1 MMNRLLEYLK
11 RPYPKLDMPWWKST
25 LIACGVVFLLFALF
39 EPFGIDSHLGF
50 YKWVIVGGLFMISAL
65 CINLPGWVL
74 PGLLGKE
81 ALEEKNWT
89 VGKNILY
96 YLSILLLIAIGNY
109 LFICTFFSSNGFRL
123 SSFLLVTMN
132 TFFIGIFPVG
142 LLTILTENRSLSRH
156 LKEVAGMND
165 QIRQGNATAVEPS
178 EATIVLPDGVK
189 DTFELE
195 AECFVLA
202 EAGGNYIKI
211 VYRCGDKLSQRTLR
225 LTMKQV
231 EDAFAAYSYVQ
242 KCHRA
247 FLVNLRC
254 IEKIK
259 GNSQGYR
266 LALKDWVEEIPV
278 SRACNKEI
286 REKVEH
292 LFRK

>member
-1 MMNRLLEYLK
+1 MKRRLEYLK

-25 LIACGVVFLLFALF
+25 LIACGVVFMLFALF
-39 EPFGIDSHLGF
+39 EPFGIDSRLGF
-50 YKWVIVGGLFMISAL
+50 YKWVIIGGLFMISAL
-65 CINLPGWVL
+65 CVNLPGLLL

-81 ALEEKNWT
+81 AFEEKNWT

-96 YLSILLLIAIGNY
+96 NLSILLLIAIGNY
-109 LFICTFFSSNGFRL
+109 LFLCTFFLSNGFRL
-123 SSFLLVTMN
+123 SSFLIITMN

-142 LLTILTENRSLSRH
+142 LLTVLTENRNLSRH
-156 LKEVAGMND
+156 LKEVAGMNE
-165 QIRQGNATAVEPS
+165 QIRGGSPATVEPS
-178 EATIVLPDGVK
+178 EAAIILPDGVK

-195 AECFVLA
+195 VDQFVLA
-202 EAGGNYIKI
+202 GADGNYIKI
-211 VYRCGDKLSQRTLR
+211 VYRYNEKLLQRTLR

-231 EDAFAAYSYVQ
+231 EDAFTAYPYVQ

-254 IEKIK
+254 IENIK

-266 LALKDWVEEIPV
+266 LVLKDWAEEIPV

-292 LFRK
+292 FFHK